1 MRGPDDLVASAAYQP
16 EPAAAATAR
25 HFVRETL
32 HSWDIAERA
41 RDAAR
46 LVDDAVLLTSEL
58 VTNAVV
64 HAGTAFDV
72 TCKLTSGELEVA
84 VRDRHPARTL
94 PDIPKAAS
102 VSAER
107 GRGLLL
113 PAALASCWGVTYAKT
128 AKAVWFRIS
137 LARDEAEDSPVP
149 GGIITAEPDAPGG
162 RLTGPQAAGPR
173 TPGPQ
178 AAATEAAEPGEA
190 VAPDVPG
197 EPGPGGPDGPGAPE
211 VLVAAGTAGRAGD
224 QNGSRGGGLSGA
236 DADRDAQRPAAAAP
250 GSATRGPETREPGPE
265 EPATHEPGP
274 EEPGAREPG
283 AREPGTD
290 EPGTDEP
297 SAPGPVPAAPVRPG
311 RVPAVAGAEDPIPGL
326 RPDLGTLSYDELLR
340 HTVETARDVVTAD
353 AAYALVADEDGELRV
368 RAAAGLGVSESLFAP
383 SVPAVF
389 ADGAAAKSLVTVPF
403 LVDGR
408 VTGVLGAAATSADR
422 FDGTDAARLQRV
434 ADRVAMS
441 LERARLSELERK
453 RRGRI
458 GFLAEAS
465 DLLAS
470 TLDQEKTIS
479 LIAQLVVPRL
489 AAWCAVL
496 LAEDAGALRPSYVW
510 HADESLIDP
519 LAGLLAQAQPPNP
532 TEAGVSWPLAT
543 AAVADLPEDA
553 ASLAT
558 DAAWC
563 FPLAARGRSLGVV
576 VIGRPRGDRPPR
588 EALEL
593 AEDLARR
600 AALALDNARLYEQQ
614 QLTSQALQR
623 SLLPPELPRIPGV
636 DLAVAHEVA
645 GEGNEVGGDF
655 YDVFPAGENRWRF
668 AIGDVCGTG
677 PEAAAVTGLARHALR
692 ILAREGHDVA
702 DVVGRLNQLIL
713 EEGPRARFITLL
725 HGEITVLGEGPR
737 GGREDAGSPGR
748 AGSPGATGSPGR
760 KGSRGAT
767 GSAEGAEQPPS
778 PRVRLRLVSAG
789 HPLPLLLRAGEAASG
804 PDAAGPDAAGPGALG
819 LPRAA
824 AEPQPL
830 LGVMGDLSF
839 GAQTVDLA
847 QGDLM
852 LCVTDGITERRDS
865 GRLLDDDDGL
875 ARVLARCGGL
885 NAGAVA
891 ARIQRAADDFGAGP
905 RTDDMALLVLR
916 AL

>member
-1 MRGPDDLVASAAYQP
+1 VRGRTDLIASAAYQP
-16 EPAAAATAR
+16 EPAAAAAAR
-25 HFVRETL
+25 RFVRQTL
-32 HSWDIAERA
+32 QSWDIAA
-41 RDAAR
+41 RSHEADR

-64 HAGTAFDV
+64 HAGTALDV
-72 TCKLTSGELEVA
+72 TCRIAAGELEIA

-94 PDIPKAAS
+94 PDIPAAAS
-102 VSAER
+102 TSAER

-113 PAALASCWGVTYAKT
+113 PSALASSWGVTYART
-128 AKAVWFRIS
+128 AKAVWFRMS
-137 LARDEAEDSPVP
+137 LARREAADDQAAPPAGAGLTPAGIASGAGVPDPAEPLSPADAAGPASAPSPASAASPAGTNGHPGQPEVSVVRPDAVLSPVP
-149 GGIITAEPDAPGG
+149 SHPPARISAMD
-162 RLTGPQAAGPR
+162 
-173 TPGPQ
+173 
-178 AAATEAAEPGEA
+178 
-190 VAPDVPG
+190 D
-197 EPGPGGPDGPGAPE
+197 
-211 VLVAAGTAGRAGD
+211 
-224 QNGSRGGGLSGA
+224 
-236 DADRDAQRPAAAAP
+236 AAAA
-250 GSATRGPETREPGPE
+250 
-265 EPATHEPGP
+265 
-274 EEPGAREPG
+274 
-283 AREPGTD
+283 
-290 EPGTDEP
+290 
-297 SAPGPVPAAPVRPG
+297 
-311 RVPAVAGAEDPIPGL
+311 L

-403 LVDGR
+403 VVDGR

-422 FDGTDAARLQRV
+422 FDGTDAAKLQRV

-465 DLLAS
+465 ELLAS

-496 LAEDAGALRPSYVW
+496 LADEAGELQPEPVYVW

-519 LAGLLAQAQPPNP
+519 LAGLLTAVGPPEAD
-532 TEAGVSWPLAT
+532 EAGRSW
-543 AAVADLPEDA
+543 
-553 ASLAT
+553 SLAMDAGPELVDEAVVLAS

-623 SLLPPELPRIPGV
+623 SLLPPELPRIPGI
-636 DLAVAHEVA
+636 DLSVAHQVA

-655 YDVFPAGENRWRF
+655 YDVFPAGPDRWRF

-702 DVVGRLNQLIL
+702 DVVGRLNELIL
-713 EEGPRARFITLL
+713 EEGARGRFITLL
-725 HGEITVLGEGPR
+725 HGEITVLGEAPDPD
-737 GGREDAGSPGR
+737 REGTLFA
-748 AGSPGATGSPGR
+748 
-760 KGSRGAT
+760 RGAEG
-767 GSAEGAEQPPS
+767 GSGPT
-778 PRVRLRLVSAG
+778 VRLRLVSAG
-789 HPLPLLLRAGEAASG
+789 HPLPLLLRAQDPSG
-804 PDAAGPDAAGPGALG
+804 MPQP
-819 LPRAA
+819 A

-839 GAQTVDLA
+839 TAQTAMLFP
-847 QGDLM
+847 GDVL
-852 LCVTDGITERRDS
+852 LSVTDGITERKDARR
-865 GRLLDDDDGL
+865 RLLDDDDGL
-875 ARVLARCGGL
+875 AALLAHCHGL

-891 ARIQRAADDFGAGP
+891 ARIVRAAEDFGAAP

-916 AL
+916 AV

>member
-1 MRGPDDLVASAAYQP
+1 MRARSDLVASAAYQP
-16 EPAAAATAR
+16 DPAAAAAAR
-25 HFVRETL
+25 RFVRQILRTWNIAART
-32 HSWDIAERA
+32 WDP
-41 RDAAR
+41 DR

-72 TCKLTSGELEVA
+72 TCRLTSGELEVA

-102 VSAER
+102 ASAER

-113 PAALASCWGVTYAKT
+113 PSALASSWGVTYAKT

-137 LARDEAEDSPVP
+137 LARDRDQETPDGVASPPPVTTAVGGADGTGADEAGPDRASAQ
-149 GGIITAEPDAPGG
+149 GAGTSAAADAPDTPPPASVPPG
-162 RLTGPQAAGPR
+162 TVPAAAGNP
-173 TPGPQ
+173 
-178 AAATEAAEPGEA
+178 
-190 VAPDVPG
+190 
-197 EPGPGGPDGPGAPE
+197 
-211 VLVAAGTAGRAGD
+211 AAGTAHGAGMLARAAGRDGAEAGIV
-224 QNGSRGGGLSGA
+224 A
-236 DADRDAQRPAAAAP
+236 AQP
-250 GSATRGPETREPGPE
+250 G
-265 EPATHEPGP
+265 
-274 EEPGAREPG
+274 
-283 AREPGTD
+283 
-290 EPGTDEP
+290 
-297 SAPGPVPAAPVRPG
+297 PAAPVTLSGPG
-311 RVPAVAGAEDPIPGL
+311 IPGATGTPGTSAAPGGGRGPDRGSGQGSGSRRPAGGARETGSGRRPLGAGDDDPAAAL

-368 RAAAGLGVSESLFAP
+368 RAAAGVGVSESLFAP

-408 VTGVLGAAATSADR
+408 ATGVLGAAATSPDR
-422 FDGTDAARLQRV
+422 FDASDAAKLQRV

-441 LERARLSELERK
+441 LERARLSELERR

-465 DLLAS
+465 ELLAS

-479 LIAQLVVPRL
+479 LIAQLIVPRL
-489 AAWCAVL
+489 ASWCAVL
-496 LAEDAGALRPSYVW
+496 LADDTGALHPAYVW

-519 LAGLLAQAQPPNP
+519 LAGLLAIVEPPEAD
-532 TEAGVSWPLAT
+532 EAGRSW
-543 AAVADLPEDA
+543 
-553 ASLAT
+553 SLAT
-558 DAAWC
+558 DAGPVLTDEAVVLASDAAWC

-576 VIGRPRGDRPPR
+576 AIGRSRGDRPPR

-593 AEDLARR
+593 TEDLARR
-600 AALALDNARLYEQQ
+600 AALALDNARLYQQQ

-702 DVVGRLNQLIL
+702 DVVGRLNELIL

-725 HGEITVLGEGPR
+725 HGELTVLGAPSPGPE
-737 GGREDAGSPGR
+737 EDAVLSPGR
-748 AGSPGATGSPGR
+748 QDETRPT
-760 KGSRGAT
+760 
-767 GSAEGAEQPPS
+767 
-778 PRVRLRLVSAG
+778 VRLRLVSAG
-789 HPLPLLLRAGEAASG
+789 HPLPLLLRAKRPFSAPYPA
-804 PDAAGPDAAGPGALG
+804 PA
-819 LPRAA
+819 LPRPA

-830 LGVMGDLSF
+830 LGVMGDLTF
-839 GAQTVDLA
+839 TAQAVCLYP
-847 QGDLM
+847 GDL
-852 LCVTDGITERRDS
+852 LLSVTDGITERKGLH

-875 ARVLARCGGL
+875 AGMLSRCGGL

-891 ARIQRAADDFGAGP
+891 ARIQRAAEDFGVGP

>member
-1 MRGPDDLVASAAYQP
+1 VRERSHLVASAAYQP
-16 EPAAAATAR
+16 DPAAAAAAR
-25 HFVRETL
+25 RFVRQTL
-32 HSWDIAERA
+32 QSWDISERSP
-41 RDAAR
+41 DADR
-46 LVDDAVLLTSEL
+46 VVDDAVLLTSEL

-64 HAGTAFDV
+64 HAGTALDV
-72 TCKLTSGELEVA
+72 TCRIASGELEIA

-94 PDIPKAAS
+94 PDIPEAAS
-102 VSAER
+102 LSAER

-113 PAALASCWGVTYAKT
+113 PSALASSWGVTYART
-128 AKAVWFRIS
+128 AKAVWFRMS
-137 LARDEAEDSPVP
+137 LARTEAVDEQAVPPAGSTVAGSAIEPATEPATELASAGASARGSAGGGAAPAADLAAGRDGAEAGFVAAQVAFTGSDPHTDELVSAPRPGTALAPVASHSPARISAED
-149 GGIITAEPDAPGG
+149 D
-162 RLTGPQAAGPR
+162 
-173 TPGPQ
+173 
-178 AAATEAAEPGEA
+178 
-190 VAPDVPG
+190 
-197 EPGPGGPDGPGAPE
+197 
-211 VLVAAGTAGRAGD
+211 
-224 QNGSRGGGLSGA
+224 
-236 DADRDAQRPAAAAP
+236 PAAA
-250 GSATRGPETREPGPE
+250 
-265 EPATHEPGP
+265 
-274 EEPGAREPG
+274 
-283 AREPGTD
+283 
-290 EPGTDEP
+290 
-297 SAPGPVPAAPVRPG
+297 
-311 RVPAVAGAEDPIPGL
+311 L

-368 RAAAGLGVSESLFAP
+368 RAAAGVGVSESLFAP

-465 DLLAS
+465 ELLAS

-496 LAEDAGALRPSYVW
+496 LADEAGELQPEPVYVW

-519 LAGLLAQAQPPNP
+519 LAGLLAAVGPPVAD
-532 TEAGVSWPLAT
+532 EAGRSW
-543 AAVADLPEDA
+543 
-553 ASLAT
+553 SLAMDIGPDLVDEAVVLAS

-623 SLLPPELPRIPGV
+623 SLLPPELPQIPGI
-636 DLAVAHEVA
+636 DLSVAHQVA

-655 YDVFPAGENRWRF
+655 YDVYPAGPNRWRF

-702 DVVGRLNQLIL
+702 DVVGRLNELIL
-713 EEGPRARFITLL
+713 EESARGRFLTLL
-725 HGEITVLGEGPR
+725 HGELTVVGADGDEDEGTLFDE
-737 GGREDAGSPGR
+737 G
-748 AGSPGATGSPGR
+748 
-760 KGSRGAT
+760 
-767 GSAEGAEQPPS
+767 GAENPRPS
-778 PRVRLRLVSAG
+778 VRLRLVSAG
-789 HPLPLLLRAGEAASG
+789 HPLPLLLRKTD
-804 PDAAGPDAAGPGALG
+804 PDGVPEPV
-819 LPRAA
+819 

-830 LGVMGDLSF
+830 LGVMGDLTYT
-839 GAQTVDLA
+839 AQTASLFP
-847 QGDLM
+847 GDVL
-852 LCVTDGITERRDS
+852 LSVTDGITERKDAS

-875 ARVLARCGGL
+875 AALLAHCRGL

-891 ARIQRAADDFGAGP
+891 ARIVRAAEDFGAAP
-905 RTDDMALLVLR
+905 STDDMAILVLR
-916 AL
+916 AV

>member
-1 MRGPDDLVASAAYQP
+1 MRGRSDLVASAAYQP
-16 EPAAAATAR
+16 EPAAAAAAR
-25 HFVRETL
+25 RFVRQIL
-32 HSWDIAERA
+32 QSWDIAA
-41 RDAAR
+41 RTWDPDR
-46 LVDDAVLLTSEL
+46 VVDDAVLLTSEL

-64 HAGTAFDV
+64 HAGTPLDV
-72 TCKLTSGELEVA
+72 TCRLTSGELEVA

-94 PDIPKAAS
+94 PDIPQAAS
-102 VSAER
+102 TSAER

-113 PAALASCWGVTYAKT
+113 PSVLASSWGVTYART
-128 AKAVWFRIS
+128 AKAVWFRMC
-137 LARDEAEDSPVP
+137 LARDRDHEGSDEAASPP
-149 GGIITAEPDAPGG
+149 PAT
-162 RLTGPQAAGPR
+162 TAAG
-173 TPGPQ
+173 G
-178 AAATEAAEPGEA
+178 ANDAWAGEA
-190 VAPDVPG
+190 WTEEARPSRISTHEATG
-197 EPGPGGPDGPGAPE
+197 RGPGQPVSSGAANPVTPE
-211 VLVAAGTAGRAGD
+211 TAPAETVTTETAPAETVTTETVTTENVPAAAGTA
-224 QNGSRGGGLSGA
+224 
-236 DADRDAQRPAAAAP
+236 PAAAMIA
-250 GSATRGPETREPGPE
+250 GPAGRD
-265 EPATHEPGP
+265 
-274 EEPGAREPG
+274 GAADQLAG
-283 AREPGTD
+283 
-290 EPGTDEP
+290 
-297 SAPGPVPAAPVRPG
+297 
-311 RVPAVAGAEDPIPGL
+311 VAGDDAASAL

-368 RAAAGLGVSESLFAP
+368 RAAAGVGVSESLFAP

-389 ADGAAAKSLVTVPF
+389 ADGATAKSLVTVPF

-408 VTGVLGAAATSADR
+408 VTGVLGAAATAPDR
-422 FDGTDAARLQRV
+422 FDGGDAAKLQRV

-441 LERARLSELERK
+441 LERARLSELERR

-465 DLLAS
+465 ELLAS

-479 LIAQLVVPRL
+479 LIAQLIVPRL
-489 AAWCAVL
+489 ASWCAVL
-496 LAEDAGALRPSYVW
+496 LADDTGSLHPAYVW

-519 LAGLLAQAQPPNP
+519 LAGLLAIAGPPEAD
-532 TEAGVSWPLAT
+532 EAGQSW
-543 AAVADLPEDA
+543 
-553 ASLAT
+553 SLAMDAGPDLT
-558 DAAWC
+558 DEAVVLASDAAWC

-593 AEDLARR
+593 TEDLARR

-623 SLLPPELPRIPGV
+623 SLLPPELPRIPRV

-725 HGEITVLGEGPR
+725 HGELTVL
-737 GGREDAGSPGR
+737 AGS
-748 AGSPGATGSPGR
+748 
-760 KGSRGAT
+760 SRH
-767 GSAEGAEQPPS
+767 AEQGGVPAAQGEEGTGAA
-778 PRVRLRLVSAG
+778 VRLRLVSAG
-789 HPLPLLLRAGEAASG
+789 HPLPLLLRACPPAPSSPQARPAPVPAS
-804 PDAAGPDAAGPGALG
+804 AGPTRAPARAL
-819 LPRAA
+819 PQPA

-830 LGVMGDLSF
+830 LGVMGDLTF
-839 GAQTVDLA
+839 TPQTVYLYP
-847 QGDLM
+847 GDL
-852 LCVTDGITERRDS
+852 LLSVTDGITERKDAF

-891 ARIQRAADDFGAGP
+891 ARIQRAAEDFGAGP

>member
-1 MRGPDDLVASAAYQP
+1 MRGRSDLVASAAYQP
-16 EPAAAATAR
+16 EPAAAAAAR
-25 HFVRETL
+25 RFVRHIL
-32 HSWDIAERA
+32 QSWDIAA
-41 RDAAR
+41 RTWDPGR

-64 HAGTAFDV
+64 HAGTPLDV
-72 TCKLTSGELEVA
+72 TCRLTSGELEVA

-94 PDIPKAAS
+94 PDIPHAAS
-102 VSAER
+102 TSAER

-113 PAALASCWGVTYAKT
+113 PSVLASSWGVTYART
-128 AKAVWFRIS
+128 AKAVWFRMC
-137 LARDEAEDSPVP
+137 LARDRDHEASDEAASPP
-149 GGIITAEPDAPGG
+149 PAT
-162 RLTGPQAAGPR
+162 TAAG
-173 TPGPQ
+173 G
-178 AAATEAAEPGEA
+178 ASDDWAGEA
-190 VAPDVPG
+190 WAEETRANRISAYG
-197 EPGPGGPDGPGAPE
+197 ATGSGPGQPVSSGTVPSGAAIPVTPQTAPAE
-211 VLVAAGTAGRAGD
+211 TVTTETTETVTTENVPAAAGTAPGAAMIGGPAGRDGPADQLPGVAGD
-224 QNGSRGGGLSGA
+224 
-236 DADRDAQRPAAAAP
+236 DAA
-250 GSATRGPETREPGPE
+250 SA
-265 EPATHEPGP
+265 
-274 EEPGAREPG
+274 
-283 AREPGTD
+283 
-290 EPGTDEP
+290 
-297 SAPGPVPAAPVRPG
+297 
-311 RVPAVAGAEDPIPGL
+311 L

-368 RAAAGLGVSESLFAP
+368 RAAAGVGVSESLFAP

-389 ADGAAAKSLVTVPF
+389 ADGATAKSLVTVPF

-408 VTGVLGAAATSADR
+408 VTGVLGAAATAPDR
-422 FDGTDAARLQRV
+422 FDASDAAKLQRV

-441 LERARLSELERK
+441 LERARLSELERR

-465 DLLAS
+465 ELLAS

-479 LIAQLVVPRL
+479 LIAQLIVPRL
-489 AAWCAVL
+489 ASWCAVL
-496 LAEDAGALRPSYVW
+496 LADDTGSLHPAYVW

-519 LAGLLAQAQPPNP
+519 LAGLLAIAGPPEAD
-532 TEAGVSWPLAT
+532 EAGQSW
-543 AAVADLPEDA
+543 
-553 ASLAT
+553 SLAMGACPDLADEAVVLAS

-593 AEDLARR
+593 TEDLARR

-623 SLLPPELPRIPGV
+623 SLLPPELPRIPRV

-725 HGEITVLGEGPR
+725 HGELTVLADSSRDPEQ
-737 GGREDAGSPGR
+737 GGAP
-748 AGSPGATGSPGR
+748 A
-760 KGSRGAT
+760 
-767 GSAEGAEQPPS
+767 AEGEEGTGAA
-778 PRVRLRLVSAG
+778 VRLQLVSAG
-789 HPLPLLLRAGEAASG
+789 HPLPLLLRACPPAPSSPQARPAPVPAS
-804 PDAAGPDAAGPGALG
+804 AGPT
-819 LPRAA
+819 RAPA
-824 AEPQPL
+824 
-830 LGVMGDLSF
+830 
-839 GAQTVDLA
+839 
-847 QGDLM
+847 
-852 LCVTDGITERRDS
+852 
-865 GRLLDDDDGL
+865 
-875 ARVLARCGGL
+875 
-885 NAGAVA
+885 
-891 ARIQRAADDFGAGP
+891 
-905 RTDDMALLVLR
+905 R
-916 AL
+916 ALPSRPPSRSLCSAS

>member
-1 MRGPDDLVASAAYQP
+1 VRGRTDLIASAAYQP
-16 EPAAAATAR
+16 EPAAAAAAR
-25 HFVRETL
+25 RFVRQTL
-32 HSWDIAERA
+32 QSWDIEA
-41 RDAAR
+41 RSREADR

-64 HAGTAFDV
+64 HAGTALDV
-72 TCKLTSGELEVA
+72 TCRIASGALEIA

-94 PDIPKAAS
+94 PDIPATAS
-102 VSAER
+102 MSAER

-113 PAALASCWGVTYAKT
+113 PTALASSWGVTYART
-128 AKAVWFRIS
+128 AKAVWFRMS
-137 LARDEAEDSPVP
+137 
-149 GGIITAEPDAPGG
+149 
-162 RLTGPQAAGPR
+162 LTGDDDPAGPA
-173 TPGPQ
+173 PLEG
-178 AAATEAAEPGEA
+178 
-190 VAPDVPG
+190 VSLIAPDLADADTDP
-197 EPGPGGPDGPGAPE
+197 A
-211 VLVAAGTAGRAGD
+211 
-224 QNGSRGGGLSGA
+224 GA
-236 DADRDAQRPAAAAP
+236 DADLGDASLLDVDLTGHVGHAGHADPTGRAGHAGTSDTTGPTGPESTEITGTPVPAGPNGHSDPASSADPNGHSDSNGHPRPSAPADPNAPADLSAPADPSHAEPASHSGPSAPSRPSDPASHSGPADPGSEPEVSVVRPGAALSPVASHPPARLSALDDPAAA
-250 GSATRGPETREPGPE
+250 
-265 EPATHEPGP
+265 
-274 EEPGAREPG
+274 
-283 AREPGTD
+283 
-290 EPGTDEP
+290 
-297 SAPGPVPAAPVRPG
+297 
-311 RVPAVAGAEDPIPGL
+311 L

-368 RAAAGLGVSESLFAP
+368 RAAAGVGVSESLFAP
-383 SVPAVF
+383 TVPAVF

-422 FDGTDAARLQRV
+422 FDSNDAAKLQRV

-465 DLLAS
+465 ELLAS

-496 LAEDAGALRPSYVW
+496 LADEAEVLQPEPVYVW

-519 LAGLLAQAQPPNP
+519 LAGLLAAVGPPEAD
-532 TEAGVSWPLAT
+532 EAGRSW
-543 AAVADLPEDA
+543 
-553 ASLAT
+553 SLALDAGPDLMDEQVVLAS

-623 SLLPPELPRIPGV
+623 SLLPPELPQIPGI
-636 DLAVAHEVA
+636 DLSVAHQVA

-655 YDVFPAGENRWRF
+655 YDVYPAGPGRWRF

-702 DVVGRLNQLIL
+702 DVVGRLNELIL
-713 EEGPRARFITLL
+713 EESARGRFLTLL
-725 HGEITVLGEGPR
+725 HGEITVLGETDDTDGAGTLFAGGGGEGTGPVV
-737 GGREDAGSPGR
+737 
-748 AGSPGATGSPGR
+748 
-760 KGSRGAT
+760 
-767 GSAEGAEQPPS
+767 Q
-778 PRVRLRLVSAG
+778 LRLVSAG
-789 HPLPLLLRAGEAASG
+789 HPLPLLLRAGDPSG
-804 PDAAGPDAAGPGALG
+804 VPQP
-819 LPRAA
+819 A

-830 LGVMGDLSF
+830 LGVMGDLSYT
-839 GAQTVDLA
+839 AQTASLFP
-847 QGDLM
+847 GDL
-852 LCVTDGITERRDS
+852 LLSVTDGITERKDAR

-875 ARVLARCGGL
+875 AALLAHCRGL

-891 ARIQRAADDFGAGP
+891 ARIVRAAEDFGAAP

-916 AL
+916 AV

>member
-1 MRGPDDLVASAAYQP
+1 M
-16 EPAAAATAR
+16 
-25 HFVRETL
+25 
-32 HSWDIAERA
+32 
-41 RDAAR
+41 
-46 LVDDAVLLTSEL
+46 LLTSEL

-64 HAGTAFDV
+64 HAGTALDV
-72 TCKLTSGELEVA
+72 TCRIASGELEIA

-94 PDIPKAAS
+94 PDLPAAAS
-102 VSAER
+102 MSAER

-113 PAALASCWGVTYAKT
+113 PSALASSWGVTYART
-128 AKAVWFRIS
+128 AKAVWFRMS
-137 LARDEAEDSPVP
+137 LAHREAADDQ
-149 GGIITAEPDAPGG
+149 AAPPAGADVSSG
-162 RLTGPQAAGPR
+162 DLTGPADSVHQPDSPRPISHTGPSSHDDTPGHAG
-173 TPGPQ
+173 TPGP
-178 AAATEAAEPGEA
+178 AGSHTGVPSHASISGPAGTNGHSD
-190 VAPDVPG
+190 PD
-197 EPGPGGPDGPGAPE
+197 GPGGPGGPGGPAGRDGAEAGYVASAEPE
-211 VLVAAGTAGRAGD
+211 VTVL
-224 QNGSRGGGLSGA
+224 
-236 DADRDAQRPAAAAP
+236 
-250 GSATRGPETREPGPE
+250 
-265 EPATHEPGP
+265 
-274 EEPGAREPG
+274 
-283 AREPGTD
+283 
-290 EPGTDEP
+290 
-297 SAPGPVPAAPVRPG
+297 RPG
-311 RVPAVAGAEDPIPGL
+311 KTLSPVSGHAPAQLSAIDDATAGL

-368 RAAAGLGVSESLFAP
+368 RAAAGMGVSESLFAP

-422 FDGTDAARLQRV
+422 FDGTHAAKLQQV
-434 ADRVAMS
+434 ADRVAIS

-465 DLLAS
+465 ELLAS

-496 LAEDAGALRPSYVW
+496 LADEAGELQPEPVYVW

-519 LAGLLAQAQPPNP
+519 LAGLLAAVGPP
-532 TEAGVSWPLAT
+532 EADKAGRSW
-543 AAVADLPEDA
+543 
-553 ASLAT
+553 SLAMDIGDT
-558 DAAWC
+558 GPDLVDEAVVLASDAAWC

-623 SLLPPELPRIPGV
+623 SLLPPELPQIPGI
-636 DLAVAHEVA
+636 DLSVAHQVA

-655 YDVFPAGENRWRF
+655 YDVFPAGPDRWRF

-692 ILAREGHDVA
+692 ILAREEHDVA
-702 DVVGRLNQLIL
+702 DVVGRLNELIL
-713 EEGPRARFITLL
+713 EESARGRFLTLL
-725 HGEITVLGEGPR
+725 HGEITVLGEAPDPDREGTLFAR
-737 GGREDAGSPGR
+737 GG
-748 AGSPGATGSPGR
+748 
-760 KGSRGAT
+760 
-767 GSAEGAEQPPS
+767 EGVSQP
-778 PRVRLRLVSAG
+778 VVQLRLVSAG
-789 HPLPLLLRAGEAASG
+789 HPLPLLLRAGDPSG
-804 PDAAGPDAAGPGALG
+804 VPQP
-819 LPRAA
+819 A

-830 LGVMGDLSF
+830 LGVMSDLTYT
-839 GAQTVDLA
+839 AQTASLYP
-847 QGDLM
+847 GDVL
-852 LCVTDGITERRDS
+852 LSVTDGITERKDAS

-875 ARVLARCGGL
+875 AALLAHCRGL

-891 ARIQRAADDFGAGP
+891 ARIVRAAEDFGAVP

-916 AL
+916 AV

>member
-1 MRGPDDLVASAAYQP
+1 MRGRSDLVASAAYQP
-16 EPAAAATAR
+16 EPAAAAAAR
-25 HFVRETL
+25 RFVRQIL
-32 HSWDIAERA
+32 LSWDIAVRTW
-41 RDAAR
+41 DPDR

-64 HAGTAFDV
+64 HAGTALDV
-72 TCKLTSGELEVA
+72 TCRLTSGELEVA
-84 VRDRHPARTL
+84 VRDRHPTRTL

-102 VSAER
+102 ISAER

-113 PAALASCWGVTYAKT
+113 PSVLATSWGVTYART
-128 AKAVWFRIS
+128 AKAVWFRMS
-137 LARDEAEDSPVP
+137 LARDRDHETSDGVV
-149 GGIITAEPDAPGG
+149 
-162 RLTGPQAAGPR
+162 GPPPPTSAAG
-173 TPGPQ
+173 GADDGWAKQ
-178 AAATEAAEPGEA
+178 AWVEEAS
-190 VAPDVPG
+190 
-197 EPGPGGPDGPGAPE
+197 PDGAARSPDGAARAE
-211 VLVAAGTAGRAGD
+211 VPTAGTAVG
-224 QNGSRGGGLSGA
+224 SGA
-236 DADRDAQRPAAAAP
+236 DGTAPPETLIPETVTPETVTTETASATVGLAPGAAMLAAP
-250 GSATRGPETREPGPE
+250 PGQDGAPHLRQAGPADDDAT
-265 EPATHEPGP
+265 
-274 EEPGAREPG
+274 
-283 AREPGTD
+283 
-290 EPGTDEP
+290 
-297 SAPGPVPAAPVRPG
+297 AA
-311 RVPAVAGAEDPIPGL
+311 L
-326 RPDLGTLSYDELLR
+326 RPDLGMLSYDELLR

-368 RAAAGLGVSESLFAP
+368 RAAAGVGVSESLFAP

-408 VTGVLGAAATSADR
+408 VTGVLGAAATAPDR
-422 FDGTDAARLQRV
+422 FDGSDAAKLQRV

-441 LERARLSELERK
+441 LERARLSELERR

-465 DLLAS
+465 ELLAS

-479 LIAQLVVPRL
+479 LIAQLIVPRL
-489 AAWCAVL
+489 ASWCAVL
-496 LAEDAGALRPSYVW
+496 LADDTGSLQPAYVW

-519 LAGLLAQAQPPNP
+519 LAGLLAIAKPPEAD
-532 TEAGVSWPLAT
+532 EAGWSWSLAVD
-543 AAVADLPEDA
+543 ADADLTDEA
-553 ASLAT
+553 VVLAS

-576 VIGRPRGDRPPR
+576 AIGRPRGDRPPR

-593 AEDLARR
+593 TEDLARR

-623 SLLPPELPRIPGV
+623 SLLPPELPRIPRV

-655 YDVFPAGENRWRF
+655 YDVFPAGDNRWRF

-725 HGEITVLGEGPR
+725 HGELTVLG
-737 GGREDAGSPGR
+737 GSSL
-748 AGSPGATGSPGR
+748 SP
-760 KGSRGAT
+760 
-767 GSAEGAEQPPS
+767 EGAVPAAPGDEEAGAA
-778 PRVRLRLVSAG
+778 VRLRLVSAG
-789 HPLPLLLRAGEAASG
+789 HPLPLLLRAHPPVPLSPPAHPAAAPAG
-804 PDAAGPDAAGPGALG
+804 PPARARALPEPAAG
-819 LPRAA
+819 
-824 AEPQPL
+824 PQPL
-830 LGVMGDLSF
+830 LGVMGDLTF
-839 GAQTVDLA
+839 TPQTVYLYP
-847 QGDLM
+847 GDL
-852 LCVTDGITERRDS
+852 LLSVTDGITERKDAD

-891 ARIQRAADDFGAGP
+891 ARIQRAAEDFGAGP

>member
-1 MRGPDDLVASAAYQP
+1 MRERSHLIASAAYQP
-16 EPAAAATAR
+16 EPAAAAAAR
-25 HFVRETL
+25 RFVRQTL
-32 HSWDIAERA
+32 RSWNIAERSPEA
-41 RDAAR
+41 DR

-64 HAGTAFDV
+64 HAGTTLDV
-72 TCKLTSGELEVA
+72 TCAMAAGELEIA

-94 PDIPKAAS
+94 PDIPQAAS
-102 VSAER
+102 MSAER

-113 PAALASCWGVTYAKT
+113 PSALASSWGVTYART
-128 AKAVWFRIS
+128 AKAVWFRMS
-137 LARDEAEDSPVP
+137 LAREEAGDDEAAPPAGLLVAGDPAGSPLRD
-149 GGIITAEPDAPGG
+149 GTELA
-162 RLTGPQAAGPR
+162 AAG
-173 TPGPQ
+173 
-178 AAATEAAEPGEA
+178 
-190 VAPDVPG
+190 
-197 EPGPGGPDGPGAPE
+197 
-211 VLVAAGTAGRAGD
+211 
-224 QNGSRGGGLSGA
+224 
-236 DADRDAQRPAAAAP
+236 PAAAAMAFTGTDP
-250 GSATRGPETREPGPE
+250 
-265 EPATHEPGP
+265 H
-274 EEPGAREPG
+274 
-283 AREPGTD
+283 TD
-290 EPGTDEP
+290 EPV
-297 SAPGPVPAAPVRPG
+297 SVVRPG
-311 RVPAVAGAEDPIPGL
+311 AALAPRPSRPPALVSEEGDAAAAL
-326 RPDLGTLSYDELLR
+326 RPDIGTLSYDELLR
-340 HTVETARDVVTAD
+340 HTVETARDVITAD

-368 RAAAGLGVSESLFAP
+368 RAAAGVGVSESLFAP

-389 ADGAAAKSLVTVPF
+389 ADGAAARSLVTVPF

-422 FDGTDAARLQRV
+422 FDGTDATKLQQV

-465 DLLAS
+465 ELLAS

-496 LAEDAGALRPSYVW
+496 LADEAGKLQPEPVYVW

-519 LAGLLAQAQPPNP
+519 LAGLLAAIGPPAAD
-532 TEAGVSWPLAT
+532 EAGRSW
-543 AAVADLPEDA
+543 
-553 ASLAT
+553 SLAMDIGPDLADEAVVLAS

-623 SLLPPELPRIPGV
+623 SLLPPELPQIPGI
-636 DLAVAHEVA
+636 DLSVAHQVA

-655 YDVFPAGENRWRF
+655 YDVYPSGPNRWRF

-692 ILAREGHDVA
+692 ILAREDHDVA
-702 DVVGRLNQLIL
+702 DVVGRLNELIL
-713 EEGPRARFITLL
+713 EESARGRFLTLL
-725 HGEITVLGEGPR
+725 HGELTVLDADGAVNDEGALFQGGGEEGPR
-737 GGREDAGSPGR
+737 PA
-748 AGSPGATGSPGR
+748 
-760 KGSRGAT
+760 
-767 GSAEGAEQPPS
+767 
-778 PRVRLRLVSAG
+778 VRLRLVSAG
-789 HPLPLLLRAGEAASG
+789 HPLPLLLRAAD
-804 PDAAGPDAAGPGALG
+804 PDGIPQP
-819 LPRAA
+819 A

-830 LGVMGDLSF
+830 LGVMGDLTYT
-839 GAQTVDLA
+839 AQTVSLYP
-847 QGDLM
+847 GDVL
-852 LCVTDGITERRDS
+852 LSVTDGITERKDAR

-875 ARVLARCGGL
+875 AALLAHCRGL
-885 NAGAVA
+885 NAGTVA
-891 ARIQRAADDFGAGP
+891 ARIVRAAEDFGAAP

>member
-1 MRGPDDLVASAAYQP
+1 MRERSHLVASAAYQP
-16 EPAAAATAR
+16 DPAAAASAR
-25 HFVRETL
+25 RFVRQTL
-32 HSWDIAERA
+32 QSWDIASRSTEA
-41 RDAAR
+41 DR

-64 HAGTAFDV
+64 HAGTDLDV
-72 TCKLTSGELEVA
+72 TCRIAAGDLEIA
-84 VRDRHPARTL
+84 VRDRHPSRTL
-94 PDIPKAAS
+94 PDIPEAAS
-102 VSAER
+102 LSAER

-113 PAALASCWGVTYAKT
+113 PSALASSWGVTYART
-128 AKAVWFRIS
+128 AKAVWFRMS
-137 LARDEAEDSPVP
+137 LASAEADDDEAAPPAGTSVAGTASAPAELAPAGAGVGA
-149 GGIITAEPDAPGG
+149 GGAAE
-162 RLTGPQAAGPR
+162 RLTGRDGAAAGFVTAQVAFTGTDPNSDELASSPR
-173 TPGPQ
+173 
-178 AAATEAAEPGEA
+178 
-190 VAPDVPG
+190 
-197 EPGPGGPDGPGAPE
+197 
-211 VLVAAGTAGRAGD
+211 
-224 QNGSRGGGLSGA
+224 RGGGAGA
-236 DADRDAQRPAAAAP
+236 ALAPLASHPPARIDDEDDPAAA
-250 GSATRGPETREPGPE
+250 
-265 EPATHEPGP
+265 
-274 EEPGAREPG
+274 
-283 AREPGTD
+283 
-290 EPGTDEP
+290 
-297 SAPGPVPAAPVRPG
+297 
-311 RVPAVAGAEDPIPGL
+311 L

-368 RAAAGLGVSESLFAP
+368 RAAAGVGVSESLFAP

-408 VTGVLGAAATSADR
+408 VTGVLGAAATSPDR
-422 FDGTDAARLQRV
+422 FDGSDAARLQRV

-465 DLLAS
+465 ELLAS

-496 LAEDAGALRPSYVW
+496 LADEAGELQPEPVYVW

-519 LAGLLAQAQPPNP
+519 LAGLLTAVGPPEAD
-532 TEAGVSWPLAT
+532 EAGRSW
-543 AAVADLPEDA
+543 
-553 ASLAT
+553 SLAMDIGPDLVDEAVVLAS

-623 SLLPPELPRIPGV
+623 SLLPPELPQIPRI
-636 DLAVAHEVA
+636 DLSVAHQVA

-655 YDVFPAGENRWRF
+655 YDVYPAGPNRWRF

-702 DVVGRLNQLIL
+702 DVVGRLNELIL
-713 EEGPRARFITLL
+713 EESARGRFLTLL
-725 HGEITVLGEGPR
+725 HGELTMLGADGSADSEGALFDGGGEEGPR
-737 GGREDAGSPGR
+737 P
-748 AGSPGATGSPGR
+748 T
-760 KGSRGAT
+760 
-767 GSAEGAEQPPS
+767 
-778 PRVRLRLVSAG
+778 VRLRLVSAG
-789 HPLPLLLRAGEAASG
+789 HPLPLLLRASD
-804 PDAAGPDAAGPGALG
+804 PDGTPQP
-819 LPRAA
+819 A

-830 LGVMGDLSF
+830 LGVMSDLTYS
-839 GAQTVDLA
+839 AQTATLFP
-847 QGDLM
+847 GDVL
-852 LCVTDGITERRDS
+852 LSVTDGITERKDAR
-865 GRLLDDDDGL
+865 GRLLDDDEGL
-875 ARVLARCGGL
+875 AALLAHCRGL

-891 ARIQRAADDFGAGP
+891 ARIVRAAEDFGAAP

-916 AL
+916 AV

>member
-1 MRGPDDLVASAAYQP
+1 VRERSHLVASAAYQP
-16 EPAAAATAR
+16 EPAAAAAAR
-25 HFVRETL
+25 RFVRQTL
-32 HSWDIAERA
+32 LSWSIAERSPEA
-41 RDAAR
+41 DR

-64 HAGTAFDV
+64 HAGTMLDV
-72 TCKLTSGELEVA
+72 TCRMASGELEIA
-84 VRDRHPARTL
+84 VRDRHPARSL
-94 PDIPKAAS
+94 PDIPQAAS
-102 VSAER
+102 MSAER

-113 PAALASCWGVTYAKT
+113 PSALASSWGVTYART
-128 AKAVWFRIS
+128 AKAVWFRMS
-137 LARDEAEDSPVP
+137 LAREESGDDQAAPPAGITVAGSAVESFSNGAGLAGASPASASGTSGHAAASAGRDGAEA
-149 GGIITAEPDAPGG
+149 GGAGAAAFTG
-162 RLTGPQAAGPR
+162 TGPQPD
-173 TPGPQ
+173 
-178 AAATEAAEPGEA
+178 EP
-190 VAPDVPG
+190 VSVVR
-197 EPGPGGPDGPGAPE
+197 PGAALAP
-211 VLVAAGTAGRAGD
+211 
-224 QNGSRGGGLSGA
+224 
-236 DADRDAQRPAAAAP
+236 RPSHPPARVSEEDDAAAA
-250 GSATRGPETREPGPE
+250 
-265 EPATHEPGP
+265 
-274 EEPGAREPG
+274 
-283 AREPGTD
+283 
-290 EPGTDEP
+290 
-297 SAPGPVPAAPVRPG
+297 
-311 RVPAVAGAEDPIPGL
+311 L
-326 RPDLGTLSYDELLR
+326 RPDIGTLSYDELLR
-340 HTVETARDVVTAD
+340 HTVETARDVITAD

-368 RAAAGLGVSESLFAP
+368 RAAAGVGVSESLFAP

-422 FDGTDAARLQRV
+422 FDGADAAKLQQV

-465 DLLAS
+465 ELLAS

-496 LAEDAGALRPSYVW
+496 LADEAGELQPEPVYVW

-519 LAGLLAQAQPPNP
+519 LAGLLAAVGPPEAD
-532 TEAGVSWPLAT
+532 EAGRSW
-543 AAVADLPEDA
+543 
-553 ASLAT
+553 SLAMDVGPDLVDEAVVLAS

-623 SLLPPELPRIPGV
+623 SLLPPELPQIPGI
-636 DLAVAHEVA
+636 DLSVAHQVA

-655 YDVFPAGENRWRF
+655 YDVYPAGPNRWRF

-702 DVVGRLNQLIL
+702 DVVGRLNELIL
-713 EEGPRARFITLL
+713 EESARGRFLTLL
-725 HGEITVLGEGPR
+725 HGELTVLGADGTPDDEGTLFDGGGAEGPR
-737 GGREDAGSPGR
+737 PA
-748 AGSPGATGSPGR
+748 
-760 KGSRGAT
+760 
-767 GSAEGAEQPPS
+767 
-778 PRVRLRLVSAG
+778 VRLRLVSAG
-789 HPLPLLLRAGEAASG
+789 HPLPLLLRAAD
-804 PDAAGPDAAGPGALG
+804 PAGVPQP
-819 LPRAA
+819 A

-830 LGVMGDLSF
+830 LGVIGDLTYT
-839 GAQTVDLA
+839 AQTASLFA
-847 QGDLM
+847 GDVL
-852 LCVTDGITERRDS
+852 LSVTDGITERKDAR

-875 ARVLARCGGL
+875 AALLARCRGL
-885 NAGAVA
+885 NAGTVA
-891 ARIQRAADDFGAGP
+891 ARIVRAAEDFGAAP

>member
-1 MRGPDDLVASAAYQP
+1 MRERSHLVASAAYQP
-16 EPAAAATAR
+16 DPAAAAAAR
-25 HFVRETL
+25 RFVRQTL
-32 HSWDIAERA
+32 RSWDIAQRSPEA
-41 RDAAR
+41 DR

-64 HAGTAFDV
+64 HAGTALDV
-72 TCKLTSGELEVA
+72 TCQIAVGELEIA

-94 PDIPKAAS
+94 PDIPEAAS
-102 VSAER
+102 LSAER

-113 PAALASCWGVTYAKT
+113 PSALASSWGVTYART
-128 AKAVWFRIS
+128 AKAVWFRMS
-137 LARDEAEDSPVP
+137 LARTEADDDEA
-149 GGIITAEPDAPGG
+149 AP
-162 RLTGPQAAGPR
+162 PAG
-173 TPGPQ
+173 TS
-178 AAATEAAEPGEA
+178 
-190 VAPDVPG
+190 V
-197 EPGPGGPDGPGAPE
+197 
-211 VLVAAGTAGRAGD
+211 AGTASAPAELAGASAGASAPPAELPAGRDGAEAGFVT
-224 QNGSRGGGLSGA
+224 
-236 DADRDAQRPAAAAP
+236 AQVAFTGPDPHHDELVSSPRPGTTLAPVASHPPARISAEDDAAAA
-250 GSATRGPETREPGPE
+250 
-265 EPATHEPGP
+265 
-274 EEPGAREPG
+274 
-283 AREPGTD
+283 
-290 EPGTDEP
+290 
-297 SAPGPVPAAPVRPG
+297 
-311 RVPAVAGAEDPIPGL
+311 L

-368 RAAAGLGVSESLFAP
+368 RAAAGVGVSESLFAP
-383 SVPAVF
+383 TVPAVF

-422 FDGTDAARLQRV
+422 FDGSDAARLQRV

-465 DLLAS
+465 ELLAS

-496 LAEDAGALRPSYVW
+496 LADEAGDLQPEPVYVW

-519 LAGLLAQAQPPNP
+519 LAGLLTAVGPPEAD
-532 TEAGVSWPLAT
+532 EAGRSW
-543 AAVADLPEDA
+543 
-553 ASLAT
+553 SLAMDVGPDLVDEAVVLAS

-623 SLLPPELPRIPGV
+623 SLLPPELPQIPGI
-636 DLAVAHEVA
+636 DLSVAHQVA

-655 YDVFPAGENRWRF
+655 YDVYPAGPNRWRF

-702 DVVGRLNQLIL
+702 DVVGRLNELIL
-713 EEGPRARFITLL
+713 EESARGRFLTLL
-725 HGEITVLGEGPR
+725 HGELTVLGADGSADEEGALFDGGGEEGPR
-737 GGREDAGSPGR
+737 
-748 AGSPGATGSPGR
+748 
-760 KGSRGAT
+760 
-767 GSAEGAEQPPS
+767 PS
-778 PRVRLRLVSAG
+778 VRLRLVSAG
-789 HPLPLLLRAGEAASG
+789 HPLPLLLRAG
-804 PDAAGPDAAGPGALG
+804 DPGG
-819 LPRAA
+819 VPQPA

-830 LGVMGDLSF
+830 LGVMSDLTYAAQSASLFPGDVLLS
-839 GAQTVDLA
+839 
-847 QGDLM
+847 
-852 LCVTDGITERRDS
+852 VTDGITERKDAR
-865 GRLLDDDDGL
+865 GCLLDDDDGL
-875 ARVLARCGGL
+875 AALLAHCRGL

-891 ARIQRAADDFGAGP
+891 ARIVRAAEDFGAAP

-916 AL
+916 SL

>member
-1 MRGPDDLVASAAYQP
+1 VRGRTDLIASAAYQP
-16 EPAAAATAR
+16 EPAAAAAAR
-25 HFVRETL
+25 RFIRLTL
-32 HSWDIAERA
+32 QSWDIEDRSHEA
-41 RDAAR
+41 DR

-64 HAGTAFDV
+64 HAGTALDV
-72 TCKLTSGELEVA
+72 TCRIASGELEIA

-94 PDIPKAAS
+94 PDLPAAAS
-102 VSAER
+102 MSAER

-113 PAALASCWGVTYAKT
+113 PTALASSWGVTYART
-128 AKAVWFRIS
+128 AKAVWFRMS
-137 LARDEAEDSPVP
+137 LARREAADDQ
-149 GGIITAEPDAPGG
+149 AAPPAGADLSSG
-162 RLTGPQAAGPR
+162 DLTGPADSVHPITTSSHANTSSHVGPSSHTSHPGTPSHPGHPGHPGHASISSSAG
-173 TPGPQ
+173 TNGHSD
-178 AAATEAAEPGEA
+178 
-190 VAPDVPG
+190 PD
-197 EPGPGGPDGPGAPE
+197 GPGGPAGRDGAEAGYGASAEPE
-211 VLVAAGTAGRAGD
+211 VTV
-224 QNGSRGGGLSGA
+224 
-236 DADRDAQRPAAAAP
+236 
-250 GSATRGPETREPGPE
+250 
-265 EPATHEPGP
+265 
-274 EEPGAREPG
+274 
-283 AREPGTD
+283 
-290 EPGTDEP
+290 
-297 SAPGPVPAAPVRPG
+297 VRPG
-311 RVPAVAGAEDPIPGL
+311 KVLAPVPSHASAQLSEIDDATAGL

-368 RAAAGLGVSESLFAP
+368 RAAAGVGVSESLFAP

-422 FDGTDAARLQRV
+422 FDGTDAAKLQRV
-434 ADRVAMS
+434 ADRVAIS

-465 DLLAS
+465 ELLAS

-496 LAEDAGALRPSYVW
+496 LADEAGVLQPEPVYVW

-519 LAGLLAQAQPPNP
+519 LAGLLAAVGPPEAD
-532 TEAGVSWPLAT
+532 EAGRSW
-543 AAVADLPEDA
+543 
-553 ASLAT
+553 SLAMDIGPDLVDEAMVLAS

-623 SLLPPELPRIPGV
+623 SLLPPELPQIPGI
-636 DLAVAHEVA
+636 DLSVAHQVA

-655 YDVFPAGENRWRF
+655 YDVFPAGPDRWRF

-692 ILAREGHDVA
+692 ILAREEHDVA
-702 DVVGRLNQLIL
+702 DVVGRLNELIL
-713 EEGPRARFITLL
+713 EESARGRFLTLL
-725 HGEITVLGEGPR
+725 HGEITVLGEAPDPDREGTLFAR
-737 GGREDAGSPGR
+737 GG
-748 AGSPGATGSPGR
+748 
-760 KGSRGAT
+760 
-767 GSAEGAEQPPS
+767 EGASQPV
-778 PRVRLRLVSAG
+778 VRLRLVSAG
-789 HPLPLLLRAGEAASG
+789 HPLPLLLRAGDPSG
-804 PDAAGPDAAGPGALG
+804 MPQP
-819 LPRAA
+819 A

-830 LGVMGDLSF
+830 LGVMSDLTYT
-839 GAQTVDLA
+839 AQTASLYP
-847 QGDLM
+847 GDVL
-852 LCVTDGITERRDS
+852 LSVTDGITERKDAH

-875 ARVLARCGGL
+875 AALLAHCRGL

-891 ARIQRAADDFGAGP
+891 ARIVRAAEDFGAAP

-916 AL
+916 AV

>member
-1 MRGPDDLVASAAYQP
+1 VRGRSDLAASAAYQP
-16 EPAAAATAR
+16 EPAAAAAAR
-25 HFVRETL
+25 RFVRQIL
-32 HSWDIAERA
+32 QSWDIAA
-41 RDAAR
+41 RTWDPDR

-64 HAGTAFDV
+64 HAGTSLDV
-72 TCKLTSGELEVA
+72 TCRLTSGELEVA
-84 VRDRHPARTL
+84 VRDRHPARSL

-102 VSAER
+102 ISAER

-113 PAALASCWGVTYAKT
+113 PSVLASSWGVTYART
-128 AKAVWFRIS
+128 AKAVWFRLS
-137 LARDEAEDSPVP
+137 LARDRDRGASDGAASPPPATTAAGGANDAWAEEAWAEEAWTEEAWTEEARPNRISAAGTGRGSAGTTAAGAAAGADSSGAPPQSSASSASGSPGIPPSGAAIPVP
-149 GGIITAEPDAPGG
+149 AETAPAETVTAE
-162 RLTGPQAAGPR
+162 TV
-173 TPGPQ
+173 T
-178 AAATEAAEPGEA
+178 AETVTAET
-190 VAPDVPG
+190 VP
-197 EPGPGGPDGPGAPE
+197 A
-211 VLVAAGTAGRAGD
+211 AAGTAHGAAMIAGPAGRDGAADRLAGD
-224 QNGSRGGGLSGA
+224 
-236 DADRDAQRPAAAAP
+236 DAA
-250 GSATRGPETREPGPE
+250 SA
-265 EPATHEPGP
+265 
-274 EEPGAREPG
+274 
-283 AREPGTD
+283 
-290 EPGTDEP
+290 
-297 SAPGPVPAAPVRPG
+297 
-311 RVPAVAGAEDPIPGL
+311 L
-326 RPDLGTLSYDELLR
+326 RPDLGTLSYNELLR

-368 RAAAGLGVSESLFAP
+368 RAAAGVGVSESLFAP
-383 SVPAVF
+383 SVPVVF
-389 ADGAAAKSLVTVPF
+389 ADGATAKSLVTVPL

-408 VTGVLGAAATSADR
+408 VTGVLGAAATAPDR
-422 FDGTDAARLQRV
+422 FDGSGAAKLQHV

-441 LERARLSELERK
+441 LERARLSELERR

-465 DLLAS
+465 ELLAS

-479 LIAQLVVPRL
+479 LIAQLIVPRL
-489 AAWCAVL
+489 ASWCAVL
-496 LAEDAGALRPSYVW
+496 LADDTGSLHPAYVW

-519 LAGLLAQAQPPNP
+519 LAGLLAMAGPPEAD
-532 TEAGVSWPLAT
+532 EAGQSWSLAMGT
-543 AAVADLPEDA
+543 GPDLTDEAVAL
-553 ASLAT
+553 AS

-593 AEDLARR
+593 TEDLARR

-623 SLLPPELPRIPGV
+623 SLLPPELPQIPRV

-725 HGEITVLGEGPR
+725 HGELTVL
-737 GGREDAGSPGR
+737 AGSSRHPEQ
-748 AGSPGATGSPGR
+748 GAVPAAQGKEGTG
-760 KGSRGAT
+760 A
-767 GSAEGAEQPPS
+767 A
-778 PRVRLRLVSAG
+778 VRLRLVSAG
-789 HPLPLLLRAGEAASG
+789 HPLPLLLRACPPPPPSPRARPAPVPAS
-804 PDAAGPDAAGPGALG
+804 AGPIPAPARAL
-819 LPRAA
+819 
-824 AEPQPL
+824 PQPAAQPQLL
-830 LGVMGDLSF
+830 LGVTGDLTF
-839 GAQTVDLA
+839 TPQTVYLYP
-847 QGDLM
+847 GDL
-852 LCVTDGITERRDS
+852 LLSVTDGITERKDAA

-891 ARIQRAADDFGAGP
+891 ARIQRAAEDFGAGP

>member
-1 MRGPDDLVASAAYQP
+1 MRGRSDLAASAAYQP
-16 EPAAAATAR
+16 DAAAAR
-25 HFVRETL
+25 RFVRQIL
-32 HSWDIAERA
+32 QSWDIAARA
-41 RDAAR
+41 WDPDR

-64 HAGTAFDV
+64 HAGTPLAV
-72 TCKLTSGELEVA
+72 TCRLSSGELEVA

-94 PDIPKAAS
+94 PDIPKATS
-102 VSAER
+102 ISAER

-113 PAALASCWGVTYAKT
+113 PSVLASSWGVTYAM
-128 AKAVWFRIS
+128 S
-137 LARDEAEDSPVP
+137 LARDRDHEA
-149 GGIITAEPDAPGG
+149 
-162 RLTGPQAAGPR
+162 
-173 TPGPQ
+173 
-178 AAATEAAEPGEA
+178 
-190 VAPDVPG
+190 
-197 EPGPGGPDGPGAPE
+197 PDGPASPPAATTAAGGANDAWAEEAWTEEARPNRFS
-211 VLVAAGTAGRAGD
+211 AAGTGCGSAGTTAAAAGAV
-224 QNGSRGGGLSGA
+224 SSGA
-236 DADRDAQRPAAAAP
+236 PPQTSASPASVSPGTAPSGAAVPVTPETAPAETLTTETVTTETVPAAAATVH
-250 GSATRGPETREPGPE
+250 GAAMIAGPAER
-265 EPATHEPGP
+265 
-274 EEPGAREPG
+274 
-283 AREPGTD
+283 
-290 EPGTDEP
+290 
-297 SAPGPVPAAPVRPG
+297 
-311 RVPAVAGAEDPIPGL
+311 AGAADRLAGDDAASAL

-368 RAAAGLGVSESLFAP
+368 RAAAGVGVSESLFAP

-389 ADGAAAKSLVTVPF
+389 ADGATAKSLVTVPF

-408 VTGVLGAAATSADR
+408 VTGVLGAAATAPDR
-422 FDGTDAARLQRV
+422 FDGSDTAKLQRV

-441 LERARLSELERK
+441 LERARLSELERR

-465 DLLAS
+465 ELLAS

-479 LIAQLVVPRL
+479 LIAQLIVPRL
-489 AAWCAVL
+489 ASWCAVL
-496 LAEDAGALRPSYVW
+496 LADDTGSLHPAYVW

-519 LAGLLAQAQPPNP
+519 LAGLLAVAGPPEAD
-532 TEAGVSWPLAT
+532 EAGQSW
-543 AAVADLPEDA
+543 
-553 ASLAT
+553 SLAMGAGPDLT
-558 DAAWC
+558 DEAVVLASDAAWC

-593 AEDLARR
+593 TEDLARR

-623 SLLPPELPRIPGV
+623 SLLPPELPQIPRV

-713 EEGPRARFITLL
+713 EDGPRARFITLL
-725 HGEITVLGEGPR
+725 HGELTVLADSSRHPEQGGVPAAQGEEGT
-737 GGREDAGSPGR
+737 
-748 AGSPGATGSPGR
+748 GA
-760 KGSRGAT
+760 A
-767 GSAEGAEQPPS
+767 
-778 PRVRLRLVSAG
+778 VRLRLVSAG
-789 HPLPLLLRAGEAASG
+789 HPLPLLLRACPPAPPSRRARPAPVPAS
-804 PDAAGPDAAGPGALG
+804 AGPTPAPARAQPQPAAQ
-819 LPRAA
+819 
-824 AEPQPL
+824 PQPL
-830 LGVMGDLSF
+830 LGVMGDLTFTS
-839 GAQTVDLA
+839 QTVYLYP
-847 QGDLM
+847 GDL
-852 LCVTDGITERRDS
+852 LLSVTDGITERKDAV

-885 NAGAVA
+885 NAGTVA
-891 ARIQRAADDFGAGP
+891 ARIQRAAEDFGAGP

>member
-1 MRGPDDLVASAAYQP
+1 VRGRSDLVASAAYQP
-16 EPAAAATAR
+16 EPAAAAAAR
-25 HFVRETL
+25 RFVRQTL
-32 HSWDIAERA
+32 QSWDITARA
-41 RDAAR
+41 WDPDRV
-46 LVDDAVLLTSEL
+46 VDDAVLLTSEL

-64 HAGTAFDV
+64 HAGTALDV
-72 TCKLTSGELEVA
+72 TCRLASGELEVA

-102 VSAER
+102 TAAER

-113 PAALASCWGVTYAKT
+113 PAALASSWGVTYART
-128 AKAVWFRIS
+128 AKAVWFRMS
-137 LARDEAEDSPVP
+137 LARDEAAADEVDGLPPAIDAAAPADGAWAAEAGGAAAPPDAGGSAAPGVVMGHVVP
-149 GGIITAEPDAPGG
+149 GARGGPDDTPDSARSGG
-162 RLTGPQAAGPR
+162 HT
-173 TPGPQ
+173 
-178 AAATEAAEPGEA
+178 
-190 VAPDVPG
+190 
-197 EPGPGGPDGPGAPE
+197 GPGGAARGPGA
-211 VLVAAGTAGRAGD
+211 
-224 QNGSRGGGLSGA
+224 
-236 DADRDAQRPAAAAP
+236 DRR
-250 GSATRGPETREPGPE
+250 
-265 EPATHEPGP
+265 
-274 EEPGAREPG
+274 
-283 AREPGTD
+283 
-290 EPGTDEP
+290 
-297 SAPGPVPAAPVRPG
+297 PVPAADDS
-311 RVPAVAGAEDPIPGL
+311 AAAL

-368 RAAAGLGVSESLFAP
+368 RAAAGVGVSESLFAP

-389 ADGAAAKSLVTVPF
+389 ADGAVAKSLVTVPF

-408 VTGVLGAAATSADR
+408 VTGVLGAAATSPDR
-422 FDGTDAARLQRV
+422 FDGSDAAKLQRV

-441 LERARLSELERK
+441 LERARLSELERR

-465 DLLAS
+465 ELLAS

-496 LAEDAGALRPSYVW
+496 LADDAGDLYPAYVW

-519 LAGLLAQAQPPNP
+519 LAGLLQMVPPP
-532 TEAGVSWPLAT
+532 EADEAGRSW
-543 AAVADLPEDA
+543 
-553 ASLAT
+553 SLAVDVAALT
-558 DAAWC
+558 DEAVILASDAAWC
-563 FPLAARGRSLGVV
+563 FPLAARGRSLGMV

-593 AEDLARR
+593 TEDLARR

-636 DLAVAHEVA
+636 DLSVAHKVA

-692 ILAREGHDVA
+692 ILAREGHDVV
-702 DVVGRLNQLIL
+702 DVMGRLNQLIL

-725 HGEITVLGEGPR
+725 HGELTVLG
-737 GGREDAGSPGR
+737 
-748 AGSPGATGSPGR
+748 
-760 KGSRGAT
+760 
-767 GSAEGAEQPPS
+767 GSAPGPEDEGALFAGGTDGA
-778 PRVRLRLVSAG
+778 RAAVRLRLVSAG
-789 HPLPLLLRAGEAASG
+789 HPLPLLLRAKAAPEAPSR
-804 PDAAGPDAAGPGALG
+804 PAAGAAGPGPVP
-819 LPRAA
+819 LPRPA

-830 LGVMGDLSF
+830 LGVIGDLCF
-839 GAQTVDLA
+839 TAQTVDLYP
-847 QGDLM
+847 GDIL
-852 LCVTDGITERRDS
+852 LSVTDGITERRDAA
-865 GRLLDDDDGL
+865 GRLLDDEDGL
-875 ARVLARCGGL
+875 AHVLARCGGL

-891 ARIQRAADDFGAGP
+891 ARIQRAAEDFGAGP